1 MTTPRIPRRTF
12 VAGAAASLLWRPGFA
27 EASVGA
33 RASVFRL
40 RAVPGTR
47 WRGTFDLSKHLGK
60 RPVLLSFFATWCRPC
75 ATELPF
81 LQKQYAKYQKR
92 GLVVAAIS
100 MDGPETASGISGMAR
115 RLGVAFPVLHDED
128 SRITARYNPRN
139 AAPFLVAID
148 KSGRIV
154 RERAG
159 WNASHQASL
168 PGEIEKL
175 LVADT
180 KR

>member
-1 MTTPRIPRRTF
+1 MIATLRIHRRTF
-12 VAGAAASLLWRPGFA
+12 VAGAAASMLWRPSLAG
-27 EASVGA
+27 ASVGA
-33 RASVFRL
+33 RASTFRL
-40 RAVPGTR
+40 RAVAGTR
-47 WRGTFDLSKHLGK
+47 WRGTFDLSTHLGK

-81 LQKQYAKYQKR
+81 LQKQHEKYEKR
-92 GLVVAAIS
+92 GLVVVAVS

-115 RLGVAFPVLHDED
+115 RLGVSFPVLHDDD

-139 AAPFLVAID
+139 AAPFLVVID
-148 KSGRIV
+148 RSGRIV
-154 RERAG
+154 REREG

-175 LVADT
+175 LGD
-180 KR
+180 